1 LPSRVGKGKTRHRVE
16 YLTDVALV
24 EANRLK
30 YGVYFNRKGAE
41 EFPEWLM
48 PDYHQAIV
56 DARNLVDDA
65 LKAEHDEDWKRES
78 KLILRCCAASD
89 A

>member
-1 LPSRVGKGKTRHRVE
+1 
-16 YLTDVALV
+16 LV

-30 YGVYFNRKGAE
+30 YGVYFNRNGSE

-56 DARNLVDDA
+56 AARDLVDDA
-65 LKAEHDEDWKRES
+65 LDAEQDEDCKRA
-78 KLILRCCAASD
+78 LMNLRPALHGD
-89 A
+89 AGLAWSQW